1 MNGIDVLEEQIIE
14 KTTLR
19 HKSSISKYLT
29 HSLSKNIFPRH
40 LTTHLLDH
48 PPDVNQSM
56 SEILFAFLQLHALL
70 VISLGGGYE
79 VSVFWAF
86 DGKLVDIIVRAARVH
101 RLHHVVPQVFAH
113 LEK

>member
-1 MNGIDVLEEQIIE
+1 MPE
-14 KTTLR
+14 
-19 HKSSISKYLT
+19 
-29 HSLSKNIFPRH
+29 IF
-40 LTTHLLDH
+40 L
-48 PPDVNQSM
+48 V
-56 SEILFAFLQLHALL
+56 FLQLHVLL

-101 RLHHVVPQVFAH
+101 RLHHVVPEVFAH